1 MIEADFW
8 AIHDNGRIVNK
19 NKANPQTRGI
29 KNKALILRRKQN
41 NQTQKIDYML
51 SKEDCQRLLA
61 E

>member
-8 AIHDNGRIVNK
+8 AIHDNGRIVKK
-19 NKANPQTRGI
+19 NKAKPQTRGI

-51 SKEDCQRLLA
+51 SKEDC
-61 E
+61 